1 MITTQII
8 RGSFFTLNYT
18 IRHWTWCK
26 SNAVC
31 ENRHLDKKLQVS
43 FTSKQS
49 MSLMPLYIKDE
60 PINSHDSKS
69 HRQKHMTHRLDLQK
83 KTRTEKLFKKRVK
96 RLCSLKFYPSSSCI
110 DPPLTYSTTPTL
122 NLHQQRL
129 TKCKT
134 QCNAFL
140 SNHFTYCKH
149 YVRNCRKS
157 NGWFH

>member
-83 KTRTEKLFKKRVK
+83 KKEQKNFLKKGSK
-96 RLCSLKFYPSSSCI
+96 DFAPSSFT
-110 DPPLTYSTTPTL
+110 PPHLASTPL
-122 NLHQQRL
+122 WPIQRL
-129 TKCKT
+129 PLLIYINKGWRNLKL
-134 QCNAFL
+134 NAMRF
-140 SNHFTYCKH
+140 
-149 YVRNCRKS
+149 
-157 NGWFH
+157 